1 MEITTGLHAFIWRD
15 FQFNNCNTYLIRGS
29 HNILI
34 DPGLSRS
41 FGNIKS
47 ALGDLGLS
55 PHQIDLVIITHA
67 HYDHMEAAEVFD
79 KISPVAMSSIDYEFS
94 RESIGV
100 SSGQVVPDIYLQEG
114 DLVLGDIEL
123 KVISAPGHS
132 PGSICIYWK
141 ERKALISGDVVF
153 DQSIGRTDLP
163 GGQGALLKESIR
175 KLATLDVDFL
185 LPGHGEIVTGSQA
198 VKNNFEAIESMWFN
212 YL

>member
-15 FQFNNCNTYLIRGS
+15 FQLNNCNTYLIRGS

-34 DPGLSRS
+34 DPGLSRF
-41 FGNIKS
+41 FGNIKG
-47 ALGDLGLS
+47 ALGELGLS
-55 PHQIDLVIITHA
+55 PHQIDMVIITHA

-79 KISPVAMSSIDYEFS
+79 KISPVAMSSKDYEFS

-100 SSGQVVPDIYLQEG
+100 SSGQVVPDIYLQDG
-114 DLVLGDIEL
+114 DLVLGDIGL
-123 KVISAPGHS
+123 KVISTPGHS
-132 PGSICIYWK
+132 PGSICIYWE

-163 GGQGALLKESIR
+163 GGQGSMLKESIR

-185 LPGHGEIVTGSQA
+185 LPGHGEIVIGNQA
-198 VKNNFEAIESMWFN
+198 VKNNFKAIESMWFN